1 MSRHTTHRRHRA
13 STDVVYR
20 TASGGVLI
28 AAGPRADS
36 PPGAPGPSGG
46 GLAQRFARILSAL
59 R

>member
-13 STDVVYR
+13 SNDVVYR

-28 AAGPRADS
+28 AAGPPA
-36 PPGAPGPSGG
+36 AIGPGG
-46 GLAQRFARILSAL
+46 GLAQRVARILGIL

>member
-1 MSRHTTHRRHRA
+1 MSRHTTHRRLA
-13 STDVVYR
+13 PNDVVYR

-28 AAGPRADS
+28 AAGPTAANG

-46 GLAQRFARILSAL
+46 GLAQRVARLLASL